1 MIKVTKKGTATS
13 FGDGRGMDN
22 VATSA
27 SYVIEKDGKPV
38 GSILPEPRR
47 CFGPAQ
53 WEVFEY
59 QMDASGKI
67 VAYKS
72 LKQFNSVFDQ
82 SPFKKAKEFAAEYFA
97 N

>member
-1 MIKVTKKGTATS
+1 MIKITKKGMATS
-13 FGDGRGMDN
+13 FGGGRGMDN

-27 SYVIEKDGKPV
+27 SYIIEKDGKPV
-38 GSILPEPRR
+38 GSILPESRR
-47 CFGPAQ
+47 MFGPSQ

-59 QMDASGKI
+59 KMDVSGKVI
-67 VAYKS
+67 AYKS
-72 LKQFNSVFDQ
+72 LKRFDSVFDQ